1 MTQKELYE
9 CLEDNPIIA
18 AVHDNLFEEALKS
31 PANIIFLLGGNL
43 INIAEKISVAKNMNK
58 KIFIHIDLTEGI
70 GKDKIG
76 IEYLSR
82 IGADGI
88 ISTRAN
94 LIRIAK
100 EFGLLT
106 VQRFFAYDSQG
117 IENIN
122 EVIYNSSPD
131 IVEIMPGVI
140 GKIIERFSGGGIP
153 LIAGGLIENKA
164 EITSAINKGAFA
176 ISTGKKELWYI

>member
-9 CLEDNPIIA
+9 CLEDNPVIA

-31 PANIIFLLGGNL
+31 PANVIFLLGGNL
-43 INIAEKISVAKNMNK
+43 LSIAEKVKEAKKVNK
-58 KIFIHIDLTEGI
+58 KIFLHIDLSEGI
-70 GKDKIG
+70 GKDRIG
-76 IEYLSR
+76 IEYISR
-82 IGADGI
+82 CGADGI

-117 IENIN
+117 VESIHD
-122 EVIYNSSPD
+122 VIYNSSPD

-140 GKIIERFSGGGIP
+140 GKIIERFSDGSIP
-153 LIAGGLIENKA
+153 LIAGGFIETKA
-164 EITSAINKGAFA
+164 EITNAISSGAFA
-176 ISTGKKELWYI
+176 VSTGKKELWYI

>member
-1 MTQKELYE
+1 MTQKEFYE
-9 CLEDNPIIA
+9 CLEENPIIA
-18 AVHDNLFEEALKS
+18 AVHDDLFEEALKS
-31 PANIIFLLGGNL
+31 PANVIFLFGGNL
-43 INIAEKISVAKNMNK
+43 LSISEKINQAKSMNK
-58 KIFIHIDLTEGI
+58 KFFIHIDLSEGI
-70 GKDKIG
+70 GKDRSG

-117 IENIN
+117 VKSID
-122 EVIYNSSPD
+122 EVIHTSSPD
-131 IVEIMPGVI
+131 IVEILPGVI
-140 GKIIERFSGGGIP
+140 GKIIERFSSGSIP

-164 EITSAINKGAFA
+164 EVTNAINSGAFA
-176 ISTGKKELWYI
+176 VSTGKKELWYI

>member
-1 MTQKELYE
+1 MTQKEFYE

-31 PANIIFLLGGNL
+31 PTNVIFLLGCNL
-43 INIAEKISVAKNMNK
+43 LNVAEKINGAKKNNK
-58 KIFIHIDLTEGI
+58 KIFIHIDLSEGI
-70 GKDKIG
+70 GKDRSG

-82 IGADGI
+82 LGADGI

-117 IENIN
+117 VESIH
-122 EVIYNSSPD
+122 EVLLNSSTD
-131 IVEIMPGVI
+131 IVEIMPGVM
-140 GKIIERFSGGGIP
+140 GKIIERFSSGSIP
-153 LIAGGLIENKA
+153 LIAGGLIETKA
-164 EITSAINKGAFA
+164 EVTNALNAGAFA
-176 ISTGKKELWYI
+176 VSTGKKDLWYI

>member
-31 PANIIFLLGGNL
+31 PANVIFLLGGNL
-43 INIAEKISVAKNMNK
+43 LNIDEKINDAKKINK
-58 KIFIHIDLTEGI
+58 KIFVHIDLSEGI
-70 GKDKIG
+70 GRDKSGIG
-76 IEYLSR
+76 YLSR
-82 IGADGI
+82 CGADGI

-117 IENIN
+117 VESIQD
-122 EVIYNSSPD
+122 VIYNSSPD
-131 IVEIMPGVI
+131 VVEIMPGVI
-140 GKIIERFSGGGIP
+140 GKVIERFSGGRVP
-153 LIAGGLIENKA
+153 LIAGGLIETKSEVTNA
-164 EITSAINKGAFA
+164 LNSGAFA
-176 ISTGKKELWYI
+176 VTTGKKELWYI